1 VPGIRTDRRR
11 SWGRF
16 VPSTI
21 VEVALIAFIA
31 LRLAGVIE
39 WAWWW
44 VLAPLW
50 GSAILVAAG
59 IGAVLTWFR
68 WRSRRKARQWM
79 DRLGPEWFSD
89 FMSGKT
95 GPPGD

>member
-1 VPGIRTDRRR
+1 M
-11 SWGRF
+11 

-21 VEVALIAFIA
+21 VEVTLIAFIA
-31 LRLAGVIE
+31 LRLAGVID

-50 GSAILVAAG
+50 GSALLLAAG
-59 IGAVLTWFR
+59 TGAVLIGFR

-79 DRLGPEWFSD
+79 DQLGPEWFSD
-89 FMSGKT
+89 FLSGKT